1 MVRIERITKI
11 ESVLDLIAEQQYDQ
25 GIERYR
31 SSFLYR
37 GLPNKDYKLD
47 TSLHRNCKEKQSYIE
62 KCILRNFTKYAAIE
76 DPRLAESIWRQLII
90 GQHHGLPTRLLDW
103 TYSSLIGLH
112 FATSG
117 EDLSYMEQHDS
128 ILWKIDILEINSL
141 LPYSYRKALD
151 NEKAFL
157 FTVDMLEKLVN
168 NLEGYDEEMKKDS
181 MVLLEPPSIDQRII
195 NQYSYFAVIPIRI
208 GNIEE
213 FLDKKTNNTVKYV
226 IDKNIR
232 WEIRDL
238 LDHMNINERIIYPGL
253 DGLSSWLKRHYYVK
267 PDLDETAKSE

>member
-1 MVRIERITKI
+1 MVKIERITDMKMVL
-11 ESVLDLIAEQQYDQ
+11 ESLAEQQFD
-25 GIERYR
+25 GNIKRYR
-31 SSFLYR
+31 SPFLYR
-37 GLPNKDYKLD
+37 GLPNINYQLD
-47 TSLHRNCKEKQSYIE
+47 TSLHRNCKKRQGDIE
-62 KCILRNFTKYAAIE
+62 GSILRNFSKYAAIE
-76 DPRLAESIWRQLII
+76 DPQMKESIWRQLII

-117 EDLSYMEQHDS
+117 EDLSYMDQHDS
-128 ILWKIDILEINSL
+128 IMWKIDILEFNSM
-141 LPYSYRKALD
+141 LPETYRKAL
-151 NEKAFL
+151 NREKAYL

-168 NLEGYDEEMKKDS
+168 NLDIYDRNMETDS

-195 NQYSYFAVIPIRI
+195 NQYSYFAVVPNKIE
-208 GNIEE
+208 NIEF

-238 LDHMNINERIIYPGL
+238 LDQMNINERIVYPGL

-267 PDLDETAKSE
+267 

>member
-1 MVRIERITKI
+1 MVKIERITRI
-11 ESVLDLIAEQQYDQ
+11 ESVLELIADQQYDKS
-25 GIERYR
+25 INRYR

-37 GLPNKDYKLD
+37 GLPNVDYQLV
-47 TSLHRNCKEKQSYIE
+47 TSLRRNCKNQQSKIE

-76 DPRLAESIWRQLII
+76 DTQLKESFWRQLIV

-112 FATSG
+112 FSTSG

-128 ILWKIDILEINSL
+128 VLWKIDILEFNSL
-141 LPYSYRKALD
+141 LPNSYRNSL
-151 NEKAFL
+151 NHEKAFL
-157 FTVDMLEKLVN
+157 FTVDMLEKLAN
-168 NLEGYDEEMKKDS
+168 NLDIYDNDMRADS

-195 NQYSYFAVIPIRI
+195 SQYSYFSVIPTEIE
-208 GNIEE
+208 NIED
-213 FLDKKTNNTVKYV
+213 FLEKKTNNTVKYV

-238 LDHMNINERIIYPGL
+238 LDQMNISERTVYPGL
-253 DGLSSWLKRHYYVK
+253 DGLSAWLKRHYYVK
-267 PDLDETAKSE
+267 

>member
-1 MVRIERITKI
+1 MVRIERITRI

-31 SSFLYR
+31 SSFLFR
-37 GLPNKDYKLD
+37 GLSNKDYKLD
-47 TSLHRNCKEKQSYIE
+47 TSLHRNCKEKQSSIE
-62 KCILRNFTKYAAIE
+62 KCMLRNFTKYAAIE

-168 NLEGYDEEMKKDS
+168 NLEGYDEDMKKDS

-195 NQYSYFAVIPIRI
+195 NQYSYFAVIPIRM
-208 GNIEE
+208 GNIED